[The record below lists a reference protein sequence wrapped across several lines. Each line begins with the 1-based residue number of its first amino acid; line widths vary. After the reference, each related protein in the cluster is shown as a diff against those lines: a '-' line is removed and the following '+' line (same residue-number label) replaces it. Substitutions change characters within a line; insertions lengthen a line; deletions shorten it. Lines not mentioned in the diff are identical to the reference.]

1 MVKCWWVIAVVCFG
15 HLPIVAV
22 TPDAGTVREKK
33 AITVCRDAMTVT
45 SHAEEYEEYTII
57 LLYIKYKHQ
66 AVESS

>member
-1 MVKCWWVIAVVCFG
+1 MVNCWSVIAVVRFR

-57 LLYIKYKHQ
+57 LLNIKYKHQ